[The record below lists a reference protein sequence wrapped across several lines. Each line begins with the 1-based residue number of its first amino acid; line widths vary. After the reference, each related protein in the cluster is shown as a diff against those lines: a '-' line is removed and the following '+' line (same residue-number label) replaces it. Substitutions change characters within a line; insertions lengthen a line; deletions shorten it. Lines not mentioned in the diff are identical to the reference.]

1 MLKRRSKASF
11 SITLTALVGL
21 PLLLPV
27 SVALASDDVSDTARP
42 GSPESRYYAA
52 RTAAQTGNAEWAMQ
66 EYAELMLEEPDNVDY
81 MFGYGQVLFWSNQ
94 PKRAIRFLEQARKLA
109 PDYEDIWKLE
119 YRARIAAMRGTSGT
133 SLSQFRQLAAKQF
146 PGAEWHRRTDEKMPG
161 KYRWEFEASRENLDN
176 GTPDWEQI
184 NLLFGRFLTKRH
196 QITLAASR
204 ASRFDTT
211 DTQVGAGASIGVGE
225 NWMITG
231 QLAVSSA
238 PNFLPDTSVNLGV
251 SRRFE
256 QGWVGGVR
264 WRKRDYEDA
273 SVESIGFIAERYFGK
288 YRIAYSM
295 DSARLS
301 SEQASV
307 HALTAN
313 YYADSGSRF
322 GLILAAG
329 EEVETVSPGELLK
342 TDVSALALIG
352 NHPVNEHLSVGWRLA
367 THRQGRLYR
376 RNAIGLSVSGGF

>member
-1 MLKRRSKASF
+1 MLKRHSKASL
-11 SITLTALVGL
+11 SITLTALVAL
-21 PLLLPV
+21 PLLLPAP
-27 SVALASDDVSDTARP
+27 VALASDDVSDIARS

-52 RTAAQTGNAEWAMQ
+52 RAAAQTGNFEWAMQ
-66 EYAELMLEEPDNVDY
+66 EYAELMLEEPNNVDY
-81 MFGYGQVLFWSNQ
+81 MFGYGQALFWSNQ
-94 PKRAIRFLEQARKLA
+94 PKRAIGFLEQARKLA
-109 PDYEDIWKLE
+109 PHYEDIWKLE
-119 YRARIAAMRGTSGT
+119 FRARIAVTSGFAST
-133 SLSQFRQLAAKQF
+133 SLSHFQQLAAQQF
-146 PGAEWHRRTDEKMPG
+146 PDAEWYSRTVETAPE

-184 NLLFGRFLTKRH
+184 NLLFGRFLTERR

-225 NWMITG
+225 NWTITG

-238 PNFLPDTSVNLGV
+238 PNFLPDTAVNLAV

-264 WRKRDYEDA
+264 WSSRDYEDA

-288 YRIAYSM
+288 YRIAYSL

-301 SEQASV
+301 SEKAAV

-329 EEVETVSPGELLK
+329 EEVETVSLGELLK
-342 TDVSALALIG
+342 TDVSTLALIG
-352 NHPVNEHLSVGWRLA
+352 SHPVNEHLSVGWRLA
-367 THRQGRLYR
+367 THRQGRFYR